1 MHALQ
6 GVRLLL
12 PELDLQ
18 PWEPD
23 RFLRLELLLSIV
35 LLVDDAGNSDLPTDE
50 SCSILVYGLSSKLR

>member
-23 RFLRLELLLSIV
+23 RFLRLELLLLTV
-35 LLVDDAGNSDLPTDE
+35 LLADDAGYSDLSTDK
-50 SCSILVYGLSSKLR
+50 SCSILV